1 MQKFK
6 QFHQTSFKRI
16 LSESKSD
23 TVVFHKNFLNNILR
37 DFS

>member
-16 LSESKSD
+16 LLESKNDS
-23 TVVFHKNFLNNILR
+23 VVFHKNFLNNILR
-37 DFS
+37 DIS